1 DAEKPKLDHAIGGG
15 SWAARNLRLE
25 GVHRCRRADRVRA
38 ALSRPLSSCS
48 HLRRQNSSRCQSF
61 QSSCRATDEIRAD
74 HQPQS
79 RKGDRAS
86 GAYGIDGS
94 RRRGDRIRA
103 ALLRLLT
110 AAFARTGCST
120 MSAPSRLVGV
130 KRKCCERH
138 QFDAPDPMYGPAVRC
153 KRILP
158 MWRMCGL
165 ASMYPAFD
173 WSLLCSGAIMDIS
186 ARAISL
192 ADRPQ
197 RAKRVTSV
205 RMRRED
211 RSSISFLILSQTSA
225 GNGFRL

>member
-48 HLRRQNSSRCQSF
+48 HLRRQNSSRRQSF

-110 AAFARTGCST
+110 AACCAAQRCL
-120 MSAPSRLVGV
+120 LVGFV
-130 KRKCCERH
+130 LNG
-138 QFDAPDPMYGPAVRC
+138 QYF
-153 KRILP
+153 
-158 MWRMCGL
+158 
-165 ASMYPAFD
+165 
-173 WSLLCSGAIMDIS
+173 
-186 ARAISL
+186 
-192 ADRPQ
+192 
-197 RAKRVTSV
+197 
-205 RMRRED
+205 MRRRNFVAPLGSAAAAWPLV
-211 RSSISFLILSQTSA
+211 RSDGTPVDKVDENSFKIASLFGQRCCKFEGWRDDL
-225 GNGFRL
+225 NGWP